1 MINSRRKGFQQTQG
15 NSPGILKKVQ
25 EAIRVVG
32 VPTKDDLDA
41 VEDLGH
47 ALAAGVDFGIF

>member
-1 MINSRRKGFQQTQG
+1 MINLRRKGFQQTQG

-25 EAIRVVG
+25 EAIRVVR
-32 VPTKDDLDA
+32 VPTEHDLDA